1 MKDTRAIFTRALFLI
16 LSLCLSWHS
25 LHALELKEAQA
36 VVKKWVDDYWKES
49 KYEIL
54 KGECTYN
61 DASEQWSETIYDQ
74 EDARTL
80 TKGKPDKSQAYTLI
94 FYRGCVAL
102 STARPADGVRTCMGI
117 LHKGQLSKGFCTDTP
132 LDIEVKNNLLVIS
145 AKYQEVGFDDH
156 YSANQYIFEML
167 RGRFYLRTYS
177 KQVFS
182 CHDPDN
188 AHGCPDPGLTYLY
201 GLGGDLM
208 KLLGSH
214 LYYSQPRD
222 DPQGKFRISMQDFL
236 YFWGKEGLDNFVGG
250 DVGRDNDY
258 YGWDAFGRDTLLYKL
273 RSACFRS
280 QKCKYLNLKALH
292 KVCDNNDLYTTPGYC
307 LDSTD

>member
-1 MKDTRAIFTRALFLI
+1 MGESMKSLFLM

-36 VVKKWVDDYWKES
+36 VVKKWVDDYWK
-49 KYEIL
+49 KKNYDGMT
-54 KGECTYN
+54 KGGCIHN
-61 DASEQWSETIYDQ
+61 DDSLQWSETIYNQ
-74 EDARTL
+74 EDARIL
-80 TKGKPDKSQAYTLI
+80 TKTPHDKPNKSQAYTLI
-94 FYRGCVAL
+94 FYRGCAL
-102 STARPADGVRTCMGI
+102 FMGARPSDGVRTCMGI

-132 LDIEVKNNLLVIS
+132 LDIEVKNNLLVIL
-145 AKYQEVGFDDH
+145 AKYNEFETGH
-156 YSANQYIFEML
+156 YSADQYAFEML

-201 GLGGDLM
+201 DLGDDLM

-236 YFWGKEGLDNFVGG
+236 YFWGKEGLDDYVGG
-250 DVGRDNDY
+250 DNDY
-258 YGWDAFGRDTLLYKL
+258 MDFFGRDALLYRL

-280 QKCKYLNLKALH
+280 QKCKHLNLKALH
-292 KVCDNNDLYTTPGYC
+292 KVCDHNELYTTPGYC

>member
-1 MKDTRAIFTRALFLI
+1 MDTQEIFARVLVFTF
-16 LSLCLSWHS
+16 SLCLSWQS

-36 VVKKWVDDYWKES
+36 VVKKWVDDYWKDS
-49 KYEIL
+49 DGI
-54 KGECTYN
+54 KGECIHN
-61 DASEQWSETIYDQ
+61 DDSKQWSETIYDQ
-74 EDARTL
+74 EDARIL
-80 TKGKPDKSQAYTLI
+80 TKTPHDKPDKSKAYTLI
-94 FYRGCVAL
+94 FYRGCAL
-102 STARPADGVRTCMGI
+102 FVGARPIDGVHTCMGI

-145 AKYQEVGFDDH
+145 AKYQEVEIDDH
-156 YSANQYIFEML
+156 YSVDQYAFEML

-188 AHGCPDPGLTYLY
+188 AHECPDPGLAYLY
-201 GLGGDLM
+201 CFLGCDPM

-236 YFWGKEGLDNFVGG
+236 YFWGKEGLDDYVRGY
-250 DVGRDNDY
+250 NDY
-258 YGWDAFGRDTLLYKL
+258 MDFFGRDVLLYKL
-273 RSACFRS
+273 RSACFES
-280 QKCKYLNLKALH
+280 QKCKFLNLKALH
-292 KVCDNNDLYTTPGYC
+292 EVCDKNIYTQGRCLY
-307 LDSTD
+307 STD

>member
-1 MKDTRAIFTRALFLI
+1 MKNTRAIFTRALFLI

-36 VVKKWVDDYWKES
+36 VVKKWVDDYWKQNADV
-49 KYEIL
+49 IL
-54 KGECTYN
+54 KGESCIHN

-80 TKGKPDKSQAYTLI
+80 TKGKPDKSKAYTLI
-94 FYRGCVAL
+94 FYQGCIIPIGAHPDDAL
-102 STARPADGVRTCMGI
+102 HTCMGI

-145 AKYQEVGFDDH
+145 KQYQEVGFDDH
-156 YSANQYIFEML
+156 YSADQYAFEML

-201 GLGGDLM
+201 YLGGDLM

-236 YFWGKEGLDNFVGG
+236 YFWGKEGLDDYVGG
-250 DVGRDNDY
+250 DDTDF
-258 YGWDAFGRDTLLYKL
+258 FGKGALLYKL

-280 QKCKYLNLKALH
+280 QKCKHLNLKALH
-292 KVCDNNDLYTTPGYC
+292 KVCDNNDLYTAGYC